1 MKDQD
6 LSEQFLLAMSVN
18 EEESMR
24 ITIELFSDIANIIN
38 SGLESLDND
47 EIFMENSI
55 ISSK

>member
-24 ITIELFSDIANIIN
+24 ITIELFSYIANIIN